1 MSRNNI
7 SSSKEILSVSWSPS
21 GNNILYSEKGE
32 RLPKVL
38 DVKTNNLWT
47 ISNKDI
53 QYSSDIKFVLFLT
66 NDSFCTYSFD
76 GWLHLWFSN
85 KDTKIYESF
94 YYIQYDEITS
104 IAWNSK
110 RELLALSYLN
120 NVDILDLSATQ
131 IKNYTCISLEK
142 HLKIASIAWS
152 PDGRHI
158 ALCNKK
164 IEKSSQDKSGYLVSI
179 WNTERHFGIC
189 VAYVDKLY
197 DEKCTEHRYVT
208 SHSSSGRARH
218 HTSESCTKTYYSS
231 DFISWSPDGN
241 YITYNNKYYN
251 SLRIL
256 KIVNKN
262 NNSRRFYMHIELPE
276 IIYEPSKKNIT
287 DFSKKIELIFNI
299 IILKEKL
306 DKSSFNRSSTSG
318 TNGTSSIIYELSR
331 TQKNIIIE
339 LYKLNF
345 EYINSNIKTKLKE
358 FEDELEVNLQNKNK
372 KHSKLDY
379 FPIYSKYKKNIYEYL
394 DNIIHP
400 FIIDFI
406 KNIPTLSENDFN
418 ILLDILDKYKEEN
431 IYYLIRIQI
440 SYDSS
445 LHYNLG
451 ILYLRM
457 LDKFSIV
464 NNTNNKEK
472 EKIYNN
478 LLMAESDN
486 FNMKLMKY
494 YSLENNEK
502 FQDNLKITKLKNIS
516 SIIWDSNSEN
526 IIYSSKEGD
535 LKTYNINTYDV
546 KLYKTKNQPINQIQI
561 CSDGQYLAVASNNLD
576 ILDYNAIKSS
586 TENYYEL
593 GKMQRIINSYQAV
606 QHGALPI
613 FVSYFMAALGHGNNL
628 AAKSKEKQ
636 NSRTKRAENL
646 DNLKKLKEKVL
657 DKYNSF
663 KINLTQQKKN
673 GRKSTEY
680 TESNGSTE
688 PSTSN
693 ENEE

>member
-32 RLPKVL
+32 LLPKIL
-38 DVKTNNLWT
+38 NVKTNYVWT

-85 KDTKIYESF
+85 KDTGIYESF

-131 IKNYTCISLEK
+131 IKNYTCISLEE

-164 IEKSSQDKSGYLVSI
+164 IEESSEDKLGYLVSI

-197 DEKCTEHRYVT
+197 DKECTEHRYVT
-208 SHSSSGRARH
+208 GHSQFGRARR

-231 DFISWSPDGN
+231 NFISWSPDGN
-241 YITYNNKYYN
+241 YITYNNNYYN

-256 KIVNKN
+256 KIINQN
-262 NNSRRFYMHIELPE
+262 NNSKRVYMHIELPA
-276 IIYEPSKKNIT
+276 IIYTPSQENIT
-287 DFSKKIELIFNI
+287 DFSKKLELIFNI

-306 DKSSFNRSSTSG
+306 EKSGFNRNTLTG
-318 TNGTSSIIYELSR
+318 ATKLSE
-331 TQKNIIIE
+331 TQTNIIE
-339 LYKLNF
+339 QLNKLNLNN
-345 EYINSNIKTKLKE
+345 INSNIKIKLNEFKKNLEIKLEVKLK
-358 FEDELEVNLQNKNK
+358 NNSK
-372 KHSKLDY
+372 KYNTFSEY
-379 FPIYSKYKKNIYEYL
+379 YEYRRNIYEYL
-394 DNIIHP
+394 DNIIKP
-400 FIIDFI
+400 FIVDIL

-418 ILLDILDKYKEEN
+418 ILLDKLDKYQEQN

-451 ILYLRM
+451 ILYIRI
-457 LDKFSIV
+457 LDKFIIALQ
-464 NNTNNKEK
+464 NKEK
-472 EKIYNN
+472 NPNNINLINESKKLLNN
-478 LLMAESDN
+478 LLIAKEDN
-486 FNMKLMKY
+486 FNNKFTKY
-494 YSLENNEK
+494 YSLENDDILR
-502 FQDNLKITKLKNIS
+502 DNLKITKLQNIS

-535 LKTYNINTYDV
+535 LKTYNINTYNV

-561 CSDGQYLAVASNNLD
+561 SSDGKYLAVASNNVD
-576 ILDYNAIKSS
+576 ILDYIVIKNS

-593 GKMQRIINSYQAV
+593 GIKQAKINSYQAV
-606 QHGALPI
+606 QHGVIPI
-613 FVSYFMAALGHGNNL
+613 FFSYLKYSIGMGDNL
-628 AAKSKEKQ
+628 RAKSKEKKT
-636 NSRTKRAENL
+636 SRTKIAKNL
-646 DNLKKLKEKVL
+646 DNLKTLKEKVL

-673 GRKSTEY
+673 NKKNGRG
-680 TESNGSTE
+680 SNATTL
-688 PSTSN
+688 PN
-693 ENEE
+693 ENSE